1 MNTLL
6 KNWHPLEML
15 WLIFA
20 PILLLLTSLSV
31 SDSWMTT
38 VSSVL
43 GAFFVILAAK
53 GKWYCFLFG
62 MLHCLL
68 YGIISLQNNLYGEA
82 ILKLCYA
89 IPVHITATFLWYK
102 NTSKRTYE
110 VIHQNLNSW
119 NKFLQWIIILGVT
132 AFVAQILHGLGGKYP
147 FADAFTT
154 VASTWGAYLMARRC
168 AEMWQMFIFINIAS
182 VYMWYQNYIDCGGH
196 LATLIMWIIWTIN
209 SVYGYIKWNKT

>member
-68 YGIISLQNNLYGEA
+68 YGIISL
-82 ILKLCYA
+82 
-89 IPVHITATFLWYK
+89 
-102 NTSKRTYE
+102 
-110 VIHQNLNSW
+110 
-119 NKFLQWIIILGVT
+119 
-132 AFVAQILHGLGGKYP
+132 
-147 FADAFTT
+147 
-154 VASTWGAYLMARRC
+154 
-168 AEMWQMFIFINIAS
+168 
-182 VYMWYQNYIDCGGH
+182 
-196 LATLIMWIIWTIN
+196 
-209 SVYGYIKWNKT
+209 